1 MKKLLTGLVLFFI
14 TTFGA
19 IGSENY
25 SNKIDVIIANQ
36 LKRQRQEMPKPISD
50 EKFIRRAYIDI
61 LGRIPTYDE
70 GQSLTSRKE
79 LIDNLLDSKGYTE
92 NMFNF
97 WADLLRIKKRLS
109 NNYLWATRSWKICS
123 SQNPL
128 TKFWIKIYQLWRNVS
143 P

>member
-1 MKKLLTGLVLFFI
+1 MKKLFTGAVLFFI

-19 IGSENY
+19 LGSENH

-61 LGRIPTYDE
+61 VGRIPTYDE
-70 GQSLTSRKE
+70 GQSFTSRKE
-79 LIDNLLDSKGYTE
+79 LIDKLLDSKGYTE

-109 NNYLWATRSWKICS
+109 NNVNGVNYI
-123 SQNPL
+123 
-128 TKFWIKIYQLWRNVS
+128 FWINRQFR
-143 P
+143 